1 MGSSFDPCSFTT
13 LSAQFV
19 VAIAD
24 GRVTG
29 VVGSVYDASGRFFT
43 EFSPALTD
51 LPVSE
56 EQVGLRRAGQG
67 RKIDKGIA
75 AMRLRAAWR
84 ARPGLTPSMPM
95 LP

>member
-1 MGSSFDPCSFTT
+1 M
-13 LSAQFV
+13 
-19 VAIAD
+19 AIAD

-75 AMRLRAAWR
+75 DAWR

>member
-1 MGSSFDPCSFTT
+1 M
-13 LSAQFV
+13 
-19 VAIAD
+19 AIAD

-56 EQVGLRRAGQG
+56 ELVGGTHAGQG
-67 RKIDKGIA
+67 RAG
-75 AMRLRAAWR
+75 RAGRVTRVLQPHGGA
-84 ARPGLTPSMPM
+84 
-95 LP
+95 